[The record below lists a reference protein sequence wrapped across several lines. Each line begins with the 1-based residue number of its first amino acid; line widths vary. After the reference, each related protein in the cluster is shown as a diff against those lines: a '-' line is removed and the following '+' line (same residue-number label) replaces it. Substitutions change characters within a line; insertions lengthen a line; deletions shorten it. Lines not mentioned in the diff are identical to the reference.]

1 MITKITYENILHN
14 KFNIGELVYHPHY
27 GYGTVY
33 KIVQTPKKNCKYLVN
48 WTLADEV
55 ETGHKSINSIEFSE
69 SDVHI
74 LKTWLKTRMTIGEPA
89 RNENGAI

>member
-1 MITKITYENILHN
+1 MSN

-33 KIVQTPKKNCKYLVN
+33 KIMQTPKKNWKYHIN
-48 WTLADEV
+48 WTLAHEV
-55 ETGHKSINSIEFSE
+55 ESMPYGSVNEIEFSE

-74 LKTWLKTRMTIGEPA
+74 LKTWLKTRIREDGTKI
-89 RNENGAI
+89 